1 MKKIKEVRLPV
12 GAGQPDYPGTSNKV
26 FIGYNGG
33 MLTNADSSASRRM
46 QVVNNSYDIEE
57 ESTDEESEEDMIL
70 NERKKINGKFSL
82 LETLTNIEVA
92 SEESEVDE
100 AEAFEEIDLA
110 EFSGA
115 GGAGGYVTPLGGNPN
130 KPPTKKAQTAH
141 HKLFEKEKAINEQ
154 RKRIALLQK
163 YHERT
168 TNKLK

>member
-1 MKKIKEVRLPV
+1 MKKIKEVRLSV
-12 GAGQPDYPGTSNKV
+12 GAGQPDYPGTSNRV
-26 FIGYNGG
+26 FIGYTGG
-33 MLTNADSSASRRM
+33 MLTNADNSASRRM
-46 QVVNNSYDIEE
+46 QVVNNSYDNEE

-70 NERKKINGKFSL
+70 NERKKIDGKFSL
-82 LETLTNIEVA
+82 LETLENIEVN
-92 SEESEVDE
+92 SEKSDIEEES
-100 AEAFEEIDLA
+100 FEEIDLA

-163 YHERT
+163 YHQRT

>member
-1 MKKIKEVRLPV
+1 MKKIKEVSLPV
-12 GAGQPDYPGTSNKV
+12 GTGQPNYPGTSNKV

-33 MLTNADSSASRRM
+33 MLTNADNSASRRM
-46 QVVNNSYDIEE
+46 QVVNNSYENEE

-70 NERKKINGKFSL
+70 NERKKIDGKFSL
-82 LETLTNIEVA
+82 LETLQNMESID
-92 SEESEVDE
+92 EESDNEE
-100 AEAFEEIDLA
+100 KESFEEIDLA

-130 KPPTKKAQTAH
+130 KLPTKKAQTAH
-141 HKLFEKEKAINEQ
+141 HKLFEKEKAVNEQ

-163 YHERT
+163 YHQRT